1 MEQEAVMALG
11 QQAILTVLLVSAPA
25 LGFALLTGLI
35 VSIFQAT
42 TQIDE
47 QTLSFVPKIVAVM
60 VSLVIFGPWMLN
72 VLLDFTINL
81 FEDLHLLIR

>member
-42 TQIDE
+42 TQINE